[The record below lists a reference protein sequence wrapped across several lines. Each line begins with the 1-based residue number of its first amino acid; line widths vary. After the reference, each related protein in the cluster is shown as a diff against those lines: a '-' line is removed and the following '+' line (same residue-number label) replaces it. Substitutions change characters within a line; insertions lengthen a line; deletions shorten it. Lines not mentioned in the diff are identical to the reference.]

1 MRILY
6 VDDHSSQRNIMKQML
21 ELAGHEVFVAGSG
34 EEGIQKT
41 YEIHPDVIIMD
52 LRMHGIGGIEA
63 TKAIK
68 KDPELTHIPVIIL
81 SAWTSR
87 HNRKRALEAGAT
99 HFMTKPVHIKQFI
112 EEINNLNPHKAE
124 AEISSSPH

>member
-1 MRILY
+1 MQILY

-21 ELAGHEVFVAGSG
+21 ELAGHEVSVASSG
-34 EEGIQKT
+34 EEGIQRT
-41 YEIHPDVIIMD
+41 QEIHPDVIIMD
-52 LRMHGIGGIEA
+52 LRMQGIGGIEA

-68 KDPELTHIPVIIL
+68 GDPELTHIPVIIL

-87 HNRKRALEAGAT
+87 HNRKRAIEAGAT
-99 HFMTKPVHIKQFI
+99 HFMTKPVQIKQFV

-124 AEISSSPH
+124 AKVSSSPQ